1 MRNLQLL
8 PKAHLHLHFSGS
20 MAVPTLVELAEQ
32 SGVDIPL
39 DLLDEHPL
47 RVPYDKRGWFQFQ
60 RLYDR
65 ARRVV
70 INEAVMRRIVTEAA
84 QADASEGSRRL
95 EIQID
100 PSSYAP
106 FVGGLAAAVEIVLD
120 EARQASRETGVQVG
134 VIIAAS
140 RIRHPLDARTL
151 ARLAARYSGE
161 VIGFGLSND
170 EYSGSTEDWE
180 GAFRIARKAGL
191 AGVPHGGELRGPKH
205 VRRIVKALQP
215 TRLGHGIRA
224 TEDPAT
230 LDWVIEQGI
239 AFEVN
244 PASNVAL
251 GVYRNLSDV
260 PLRSLVNAGATVAL
274 GADDPLLFLS
284 RLTDQYEIARGLGF
298 SDPELAELARGSIRA
313 SLASDDDKARWLGEV
328 DDWLISPDTDLSVTQ

>member
-1 MRNLQLL
+1 MSV
-8 PKAHLHLHFSGS
+8 A
-20 MAVPTLVELAEQ
+20 TLVDLADET
-32 SGVDIPL
+32 GIEMPP
-39 DLLDEHPL
+39 DLLDANPL
-47 RVPYDKRGWFQFQ
+47 KVPYDKRGWFQFQ

-70 INEAVMRRIVTEAA
+70 ISEAALRRIVSEAA
-84 QADASEGSRRL
+84 SADAIEGSRRL

-100 PSSYAP
+100 PTSYAP
-106 FVGGLAAAVEIVLD
+106 FVGGLAAVMEVVLD
-120 EARQASRETGVQVG
+120 VARIASRETGVQVG

-140 RIRHPLDARTL
+140 RVRHPLDARTL
-151 ARLAARYSGE
+151 ARLAAHYSDE

-170 EYSGSTEDWE
+170 EYSGVTEDWA
-180 GAFRIARKAGL
+180 GAFRIARNAGL

-205 VRRIVKALQP
+205 VRRIVEALQP

-224 TEDPAT
+224 AEDPET

-251 GVYRNLSDV
+251 GVYPTESDI
-260 PLRSLVNAGATVAL
+260 PLRTLMHAGATVAL

-284 RLTDQYEIARGLGF
+284 RLTDQYETARNLGF
-298 SDPELAELARGSIRA
+298 SDPELADLARGSIRA
-313 SLASDDDKARWLGEV
+313 SLASETDKTSWLAEI
-328 DDWLISPDTDLSVTQ
+328 DEWLTT